1 LSLSSLSMKELTFK
15 TIFLTALATGK
26 RRSELHALFRKGL
39 SWSEDKT
46 NLTLRVAPE
55 FVARTQLGRGPGSI
69 LPICL
74 KSLGDFVGNDP
85 QVMHLCP
92 VRAILLYFK
101 RVRSEGLS
109 RDKVKLFV
117 SY

>member
-1 LSLSSLSMKELTFK
+1 MKELTFK
-15 TIFLTALATGK
+15 IIFLTALATGK
-26 RRSELHALFRKGL
+26 RSSKLQALIRKGL
-39 SWSEDKT
+39 SWSDGKT
-46 NLTLRVAPE
+46 NITLRVAPE
-55 FVARTQLGRGPGSI
+55 FVAKTQLGQGPGAI